1 MKILNVILGFVAAG
15 ILLVGGYTTGTYI
28 GQTPN
33 NIPQGMRERGWMMG
47 PNDAP
52 QGQYGSGNERWEGMQ
67 GMHSSMMGNDG
78 NNMPYTSGN
87 SSTYP
92 TPSASVSFK
101 NNVQPIFAEYCVAC
115 HGGTSGL
122 SLDTYENVMKGGVYG
137 TDINPGD
144 VYNSRLAHFVS
155 SGYMPYGNVPLT
167 STEVKTILDW
177 IAEGAPNN

>member
-1 MKILNVILGFVAAG
+1 MKIVNIILGFVAAG
-15 ILLVGGYTTGTYI
+15 ILLVGGYTAGTYI

-33 NIPQGMRERGWMMG
+33 DIQQGGSERGWMMD
-47 PNDAP
+47 PNDML
-52 QGQYGSGNERWEGMQ
+52 QGQYGQGNGGGGGM
-67 GMHSSMMGNDG
+67 MHSGMMGNNW

-92 TPSASVSFK
+92 TPSASVSYK
-101 NNVQPIFAEYCVAC
+101 NDVQPIFTARCVAC

-122 SLDTYENVMKGGVYG
+122 SLDTYENVMRGGVYG
-137 TDINPGD
+137 ADIYPGN

-155 SGYMPYGNVPLT
+155 SGYMPYGNIPLT